1 MPGAPSRLAAK
12 RELQR
17 RKRVREAGL
26 AALRKSVA
34 KLSRAQRRFFESKH
48 FRRALTAGRQ
58 AGKTHLCLLLLVE
71 AALRPNTLSLYFA
84 PTRNAARSILWE
96 KLKRWLKDAGLSV
109 EFNESLLEARF
120 ANGSIIR
127 LLGVPDITRAERHR
141 GLTVN
146 GVVVV
151 DETAFFGEAVI
162 HHLLTSIIPP
172 YFMTTRKSARGIACV
187 SSPGLVPRGHF
198 HRLATD
204 TTLDWD
210 RHTFTVRDNPI
221 VDDPE
226 AELAELREAN
236 GWSLSSP
243 GYLREGEAQWVAD
256 TDLNVY
262 DIGAVNV
269 IEDLPPGKWT
279 YILTFDQGTD
289 DPDVVGVLG
298 WREHDPA
305 LYLHYVEWASGNDVT
320 DLATIIKR
328 LRDLYNPWRI
338 IGDLGALGKKTA
350 LEMRNR
356 HRLPIEAA
364 DKTGKPVAI
373 RQLNADARRG
383 LLLIPSAYAE
393 VIQQLKDLKW
403 DPKHVGQKEHPSM
416 PNDLC
421 DMVLY
426 GHRMSRHYRAE
437 PAPEPTAPDGTP
449 EAARQLEEK
458 IRAENLARIERER
471 RIAEGLE
478 DEPESVLD
486 QLDDLL
492 M

>member
-1 MPGAPSRLAAK
+1 MPAVPSALAAR

-17 RKRVREAGL
+17 RRRVQEAGQ
-26 AALRKSVA
+26 AALRRSVGR
-34 KLSRAQRRFFESKH
+34 LSRAQRRFFQSKH

-96 KLKRWLKDAGLSV
+96 KLKRWLKDAGLAV

-151 DETAFFGEAVI
+151 DEAAFFGEAVF

-172 YFMTTRKSARGIACV
+172 YFMTTRRKARGIACV

-198 HRLATD
+198 HRIATD
-204 TTLDWD
+204 TTLNWD
-210 RHTFTVRDNPI
+210 RHTFTVRDNPV
-221 VDDPE
+221 VDDPDG
-226 AELAELREAN
+226 ELAELREAN
-236 GWSLSSP
+236 GWSLTSP
-243 GYLREGEAQWVAD
+243 GYLREGEAQWIAD

-262 DIGAVNV
+262 DITAVN
-269 IEDLPPGKWT
+269 IIDSLPPGPWT
-279 YILTFDQGTD
+279 TLLTFDQGTD
-289 DPDVVGVLG
+289 DPDVVGILG

-305 LYLHYVEWASGNDVT
+305 LYLLYVEWASGNDVT
-320 DLATIIKR
+320 DLAEIIKR
-328 LRDLYNPWRI
+328 LRDEYKPWRI

-364 DKTGKPVAI
+364 DKAGKPVAI

-383 LLLIPSAYAE
+383 LLLIPSAYAQ
-393 VIQQLKDLKW
+393 VIQQMQDLKW
-403 DPKHVGQKEHPSM
+403 DPKHVSQKEHPAM

-426 GHRMSRHYRAE
+426 GHRMARHYRAE
-437 PAPEPTAPDGTP
+437 LAPTPAPPDGSD
-449 EAARQLEEK
+449 EAIKQLEEK
-458 IRAENLARIERER
+458 IQRENLERIERER
-471 RIAEGLE
+471 RIANGDE
-478 DEPESVLD
+478 DEPTSVLD
-486 QLDDLL
+486 ELDDLA
-492 M
+492 